1 MYKEAIRSVWAEIN
15 LTNADYNIKQI
26 KKKVGKDK
34 EIIGVLKADG
44 YGHGALCLGSS
55 G

>member
-26 KKKVGKDK
+26 KK
-34 EIIGVLKADG
+34 I
-44 YGHGALCLGSS
+44 H
-55 G
+55 